1 MITPFQPI
9 LDRARARSGGAAA
22 LEEALPQPKSDDEL
36 RAVPD
41 DRYLSL
47 MSRRVFRAGLK
58 HALVDARWPAFEEVF
73 FGFEP
78 RRVTAMNDEDVEKL
92 MGNRRLIRHWAKLK
106 SVRHNAAAMTRVSEA
121 HGSFGAYLAGWPATD
136 ITGLWTDLV
145 RRFAHLGGNSGPSFL
160 RMAGRD
166 TFLFSGDVVRG
177 LVGAGVVGARPTS
190 KADLRKTQDAFNA
203 WAEETGRPLSELSM
217 ILARSVD

>member
-9 LDRARARSGGAAA
+9 LDRALARSGGAAA

-73 FGFEP
+73 FGFET

-92 MGNRRLIRHWAKLK
+92 MDNRRLIRHWAKLK
-106 SVRHNAAAMTRVSEA
+106 SVRHNAAAMTHVSEA

-136 ITGLWTDLV
+136 ITGLWIDLT

-160 RMAGRD
+160 RMAGKD
-166 TFLFSGDVVRG
+166 TFLLNGDVVRG
-177 LVGAGVVGARPTS
+177 LVGAGAVGARPTS
-190 KADLRKTQDAFNA
+190 KADLLKAQDAFNA
-203 WAEETGRPLSELSM
+203 WAEETGRPLSHLSM

>member
-9 LDRARARSGGAAA
+9 LDRALARSGGATA

-92 MGNRRLIRHWAKLK
+92 MANRRLIRHWSKLK
-106 SVRHNAAAMTRVSEA
+106 SVRHNAAAMIGVSEA
-121 HGSFGAYLAGWPATD
+121 HGSFGAYFAGWPATD
-136 ITGLWTDLV
+136 ITGLWTDLA
-145 RRFAHLGGNSGPSFL
+145 RRFAHLGGNSGSSFL
-160 RMAGRD
+160 RMAGKD
-166 TFLFSGDVVRG
+166 TFLLTGDVVRG

-190 KADLRKTQDAFNA
+190 RADLLKVQDAFNA